1 MVCSSVIIHN
11 LDVRRARRSIRPLKT
26 DAPLIVDADAVLPLS
41 IALQRLKPVA
51 GQRRQIM
58 KDVRGFK
65 TIELE
70 PSGPLDAR
78 ERFHALAG
86 REVSR
91 SVIAVTDDHPNT
103 L

>member
-1 MVCSSVIIHN
+1 
-11 LDVRRARRSIRPLKT
+11 
-26 DAPLIVDADAVLPLS
+26 
-41 IALQRLKPVA
+41 
-51 GQRRQIM
+51 M

-78 ERFHALAG
+78 KRFHALAG

-91 SVIAVTDDHPNT
+91 SLIAVTDDHPTRLCHTITRYVMRNEPGSVPG
-103 L
+103 LREQARP